1 MAGEFSQ
8 VEFNP
13 AADTPRR
20 LNSCMY
26 NSRLVVSSDQ
36 RPVEQR
42 TSSPLDSAGLGNVAD
57 VVIARAVTRSARAH
71 SCYKHVPH
79 REKPPQLVQRRN
91 ARERRRV
98 QAVNNAFV
106 RLRRYIPYENKHKR
120 LSKVKTLRRA
130 IDYIGYL
137 QSLVTEADTTGQDQ
151 FERGSWKLH
160 PPRWRAIVGGTDGKG
175 HASQLVNVDY
185 EDKQRY
191 RTGQNL

>member
-36 RPVEQR
+36 RPCGQR
-42 TSSPLDSAGLGNVAD
+42 ASSPLDSAGLGNVAD

-120 LSKVKTLRRA
+120 LSKVNAEEMHCEYSFHLF
-130 IDYIGYL
+130 Y
-137 QSLVTEADTTGQDQ
+137 
-151 FERGSWKLH
+151 FELCCFVVSFLH
-160 PPRWRAIVGGTDGKG
+160 QAPIKV
-175 HASQLVNVDY
+175 
-185 EDKQRY
+185 
-191 RTGQNL
+191 